1 MFRRLLPLLIG
12 AVFALPAVAQPE
24 PRSTQQAI
32 QEFCQFL
39 ARQSAF
45 TVEMDITYDERLE
58 IGAKVQYSAYQRVA
72 LQKPNRLRSEYVG
85 DERVTTFYYD
95 GQTMTLQAPNQGYY
109 LTKPAPATLDQLL
122 EQIEDKYG
130 VTLPLSNL
138 WLSDPCQ
145 AMTAFAQNSLYIGA
159 DLVEREPQDHIL
171 LVGEDRDVQLW
182 LTQAQP
188 PLLKKVVITYKQ
200 LPGAPQYTAVFSNWN
215 FSPQSAPETFR
226 YTPVKDD
233 IPVEFLPKEGLPD

>member
-1 MFRRLLPLLIG
+1 
-12 AVFALPAVAQPE
+12 
-24 PRSTQQAI
+24 
-32 QEFCQFL
+32 
-39 ARQSAF
+39 
-45 TVEMDITYDERLE
+45 
-58 IGAKVQYSAYQRVA
+58 
-72 LQKPNRLRSEYVG
+72 
-85 DERVTTFYYD
+85 
-95 GQTMTLQAPNQGYY
+95 
-109 LTKPAPATLDQLL
+109 
-122 EQIEDKYG
+122 
-130 VTLPLSNL
+130 
-138 WLSDPCQ
+138 
-145 AMTAFAQNSLYIGA
+145 MTAFAQNSLYIGA

-215 FSPQSAPETFR
+215 FSPRSAPETFR